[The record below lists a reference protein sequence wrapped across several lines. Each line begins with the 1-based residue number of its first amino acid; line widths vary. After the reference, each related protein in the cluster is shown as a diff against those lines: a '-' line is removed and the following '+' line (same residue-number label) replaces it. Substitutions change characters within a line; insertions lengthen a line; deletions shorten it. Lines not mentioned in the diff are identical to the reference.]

1 MKFFVAVAGNIG
13 VGKSTL
19 TELLCYRLGWKPFF
33 EAVADNPYLSDFYAD
48 MHRWSFHSQIFFLA
62 RRLHHYHRL
71 VEHPTSVIQDRTIY
85 EDAEVFA
92 ENLYRQ
98 GYLSPRDYRTYR
110 DIYEA
115 VVTFLP
121 PPDLVIYLR
130 ASEETLRRRI
140 ALRGREF
147 ERDISP
153 EYLTQL
159 NRLYDEWIQ
168 GFTLCPVLTIPA
180 DDLDFVRYT
189 AHMDLIVERVLDR
202 LHGKEEMILP

>member
-33 EAVADNPYLSDFYAD
+33 EAVSDNPYLSDFYAD
-48 MHRWSFHSQIFFLA
+48 MHRWSFHSQVFFLA

-121 PPDLVIYLR
+121 PPDLVIYLK
-130 ASEETLRRRI
+130 ASEATLRRRI

-147 ERDISP
+147 ERDISE
-153 EYLTQL
+153 EYLAQL

-168 GFTLCPVLTIPA
+168 GFKLCPVLTIPA

-189 AHMDLIVERVLDR
+189 AHMDLIVKRMLDR

>member
-1 MKFFVAVAGNIG
+1 VKFFVAVAGNIG

-19 TELLCYRLGWKPFF
+19 TELLCYRLGWKPFY

-48 MHRWSFHSQIFFLA
+48 MHRWSFHSQVFFLA

-71 VEHPTSVIQDRTIY
+71 MEHPTSVVQDRTIY

-115 VVTFLP
+115 VVRFLP
-121 PPDLVIYLR
+121 PPDLVIYLK
-130 ASEETLRRRI
+130 ASEATLRRRI
-140 ALRGREF
+140 ALRGRHF
-147 ERDISP
+147 EREISD
-153 EYLTQL
+153 EYLAQL

-168 GFTLCPVLTIPA
+168 GFRLCPVLTIPS

>member
-19 TELLCYRLGWKPFF
+19 TELLCYRLGWKPFY

-48 MHRWSFHSQIFFLA
+48 MHRWGFHSQVFFLA

-71 VEHPTSVIQDRTIY
+71 MEYPTSVVQDRTIY

-115 VVTFLP
+115 VVRFLP
-121 PPDLVIYLR
+121 PPDLVIYLK
-130 ASEETLRRRI
+130 ASETTLRRRI
-140 ALRGREF
+140 ALRGRHF
-147 ERDISP
+147 EQEISD
-153 EYLTQL
+153 EYLAQL
-159 NRLYDEWIQ
+159 NRLYDEWIR
-168 GFTLCPVLTIPA
+168 GFRLCPVLTIPS

>member
-19 TELLCYRLGWKPFF
+19 TELLCYRLGWKPFY

-48 MHRWSFHSQIFFLA
+48 MHRWSFHSQVFFLA

-71 VEHPTSVIQDRTIY
+71 MEHPTSVVQDRTIY

-115 VVTFLP
+115 VVRFLP
-121 PPDLVIYLR
+121 PPDLVIYLK
-130 ASEETLRRRI
+130 ASEATLRRRI
-140 ALRGREF
+140 ALRGRHF
-147 ERDISP
+147 EREISD
-153 EYLTQL
+153 EYLAQL

-168 GFTLCPVLTIPA
+168 GFRLCPVLTIPS

>member
-48 MHRWSFHSQIFFLA
+48 MHRWSFHSQVFFLA

-71 VEHPTSVIQDRTIY
+71 VEHPTSVVQDRTIY

-121 PPDLVIYLR
+121 PPDLIIYLK
-130 ASEETLRRRI
+130 ASEATLRRRI

-147 ERDISP
+147 ERDISE
-153 EYLTQL
+153 EYLAQL

-168 GFTLCPVLTIPA
+168 GFKLCPVLTIPA

-189 AHMDLIVERVLDR
+189 AHMDLIVKRVLDR

>member
-19 TELLCYRLGWKPFF
+19 AELLCYRLGWKPFF
-33 EAVADNPYLSDFYAD
+33 EAAADNPYLSDFYAD
-48 MHRWSFHSQIFFLA
+48 MHRWSFHSQVFFLS

-121 PPDLVIYLR
+121 PPDLVIYLK

-147 ERDISP
+147 ERDISQ
-153 EYLTQL
+153 EYLAQL
-159 NRLYDEWIQ
+159 NRLYDEWIR

>member
-33 EAVADNPYLSDFYAD
+33 EAVSDNPYLSDFYAD
-48 MHRWSFHSQIFFLA
+48 MHRWSFHSQVFFLA

-121 PPDLVIYLR
+121 PPDLIIYLK
-130 ASEETLRRRI
+130 ASETTLRRRI

-147 ERDISP
+147 ERDISE
-153 EYLTQL
+153 EYLAQL

-168 GFTLCPVLTIPA
+168 GFKLCPVLTILA

-189 AHMDLIVERVLDR
+189 AHMDLIVKKMLDR

>member
-48 MHRWSFHSQIFFLA
+48 MHRWSFHSQVFFLA

-121 PPDLVIYLR
+121 PPDLVIYLK
-130 ASEETLRRRI
+130 ASEATLRRRI

-147 ERDISP
+147 ERDISE
-153 EYLTQL
+153 EYLAQL
-159 NRLYDEWIQ
+159 NRLYDEWIR
-168 GFTLCPVLTIPA
+168 GFKLCPVLTIPA